1 MTATMTMPTMQA
13 ATAATAMPATAMPA
27 MGMPGMAMPMG
38 MTGMG
43 MMPMMMNPMM
53 MCRATCT
60 MTETGMTCEITAMDA
75 AMKDMVMQCCQAMC
89 NAMAAGMPMM
99 MACGGMTLCCM
110 PMKA

>member
-1 MTATMTMPTMQA
+1 
-13 ATAATAMPATAMPA
+13 
-27 MGMPGMAMPMG
+27 
-38 MTGMG
+38 
-43 MMPMMMNPMM
+43 
-53 MCRATCT
+53 
-60 MTETGMTCEITAMDA
+60 MTCEITAMDA